1 MKDPEKLTKKE
12 RVDLTMLMDAMAQ
25 TEFDLLHPIA
35 RHANFPATWR
45 EIALEGA
52 NPTRTRITARFDADV
67 VKFFRSLGPGYQDK
81 MNRVLKS
88 WMLMRLTG
96 LLEGPEGREVVERV
110 KAFRERDG
118 ARPKFGDTDR
128 MFRRED

>member
-45 EIALEGA
+45 EIALEA
-52 NPTRTRITARFDADV
+52 LQYFHPHH
-67 VKFFRSLGPGYQDK
+67 
-81 MNRVLKS
+81 
-88 WMLMRLTG
+88 
-96 LLEGPEGREVVERV
+96 
-110 KAFRERDG
+110 
-118 ARPKFGDTDR
+118 PKEF
-128 MFRRED
+128 